1 MGRNNQII
9 LNSYNQSKVFGKN
22 NQENNQENNQ
32 ADYFYQTGPKYLSRG
47 NSRSIVRLRFAYQAT
62 PPPDWVTRWR

>member
-9 LNSYNQSKVFGKN
+9 LNLYNQSRVFGKN

-32 ADYFYQTGPKYLSRG
+32 ADYFYQTGPKSVLASEIY
-47 NSRSIVRLRFAYQAT
+47 SIVRDVDIAIAIGT
-62 PPPDWVTRWR
+62 TITIITD

>member
-32 ADYFYQTGPKYLSRG
+32 ADYFYQTGPKSLG
-47 NSRSIVRLRFAYQAT
+47 QICITKHTFLLIFWLA
-62 PPPDWVTRWR
+62 

>member
-32 ADYFYQTGPKYLSRG
+32 ADYFYQTGPKINR
-47 NSRSIVRLRFAYQAT
+47 
-62 PPPDWVTRWR
+62 

>member
-22 NQENNQENNQ
+22 NQENNQ
-32 ADYFYQTGPKYLSRG
+32 ADYFYQTGP
-47 NSRSIVRLRFAYQAT
+47 
-62 PPPDWVTRWR
+62 